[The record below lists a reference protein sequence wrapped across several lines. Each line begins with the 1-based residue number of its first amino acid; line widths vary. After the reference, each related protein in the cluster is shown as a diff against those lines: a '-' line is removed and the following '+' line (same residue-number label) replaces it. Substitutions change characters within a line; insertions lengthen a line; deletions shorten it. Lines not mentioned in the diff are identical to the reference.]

1 MTLDELAGFHE
12 KQAANFEPFGAS
24 NAVTVFHR
32 DAASLI
38 RMKLCAVDSLRSVL
52 RVIVEQDPVEL
63 ALDPNWSQRIAK
75 GGLDATRAL

>member
-52 RVIVEQDPVEL
+52 IRTGASALRRVVL
-63 ALDPNWSQRIAK
+63 MQRE
-75 GGLDATRAL
+75 RSNV